1 MDYIHLYINYFTF
14 ANPGNNVFI
23 LDLEKGYNLAPC
35 VFSGRCWER
44 ALIDSPDSLSKTLT
58 FVTLSQVQSVFAL
71 ESDRVPFVTSP
82 VCNINLRIFLFI

>member
-1 MDYIHLYINYFTF
+1 MLILATMYFF
-14 ANPGNNVFI
+14 

-35 VFSGRCWER
+35 VLGGRCWER

-82 VCNINLRIFLFI
+82 VCNINLRIFIFT